1 LTGISKVHSLCL
13 PSVSYSVVKERARR
27 VASRSAKSTD

>member
-13 PSVSYSVVKERARR
+13 PSVSYSVVKERSATSY
-27 VASRSAKSTD
+27 VAIDAEYQ